1 MFLFCFVVVF
11 NAKSPRPARQGE
23 KSGSTRR
30 QPDFMSHKNKNRN
43 RRGSRW
49 GVRVLLTKSNRL
61 SKVTADAHSL
71 SWTEKENNTTINTA
85 GKAILNGCYSISCKR
100 ALSFVLL
107 MELSKISEARDM
119 PVFLTSKPLA
129 TLEKC
134 MCFSVPESKGER
146 ERERT
151 RTFY

>member
-1 MFLFCFVVVF
+1 M
-11 NAKSPRPARQGE
+11 
-23 KSGSTRR
+23 
-30 QPDFMSHKNKNRN
+30 
-43 RRGSRW
+43 
-49 GVRVLLTKSNRL
+49 RVLLTKSNRL

-146 ERERT
+146 ERELEH
-151 RTFY
+151 FINKDCSSGSVKPV